1 MARIFAKHAW
11 LAAVLTALPFL
22 CSAQEKPF
30 VIPLVPAANWRQVD
44 SQPLPLSAVSKY
56 GGDPAVE
63 QEYGVKALELR
74 TYQMGKT
81 RMQVVVEPMP
91 DASSAYG
98 LLTFYQTPAMTP
110 EKGLELAVRD
120 ANQTLMAR
128 GNNFIRFLH
137 GKESSPSASDFQAL
151 LAFVGG
157 SNPSANAIRDL
168 PHPMPQKGLVPGS
181 EKYLVGLEAAKRAL
195 PSFRTDLIGFDQ
207 SAEVQLGQYQIG
219 KGTSTLVSISYPT
232 PQIAR
237 VRFGALTNFLGLN
250 RDDGEG
256 SIYGRRNGS
265 YVFLVLN
272 AGNAGTAHTL
282 MDQFQVTQGVSWDQR
297 YVTERSFT
305 LELVHMILAIL
316 LLTVILIGATVVAGV
331 LFFLS
336 RRFAAK
342 FFPNSQ
348 WGHTD
353 EDQLIRL
360 NLKV

>member
-137 GKESSPSASDFQAL
+137 GKDSPPSASDFHAL
-151 LAFVGG
+151 LVFVGG
-157 SNPSANAIRDL
+157 SNPSANALRDL

>member
-1 MARIFAKHAW
+1 MARIFAKHSW
-11 LAAVLTALPFL
+11 LVAVLTALPFL

-30 VIPLVPAANWRQVD
+30 VMPLVPAADWRQVD
-44 SQPLPLSAVSKY
+44 SQPLPLSAVSQY

-63 QEYGVKALELR
+63 QEYGVKALEVRNYQLR
-74 TYQMGKT
+74 KT
-81 RMQVVVEPMP
+81 RTQVVVEPTP

-98 LLTFYQTPAMTP
+98 LLSFYQTPAMTP
-110 EKGLELAVRD
+110 EKGLQLAVSD

-137 GKESSPSASDFQAL
+137 GKDSPPSESDFQAL
-151 LAFVGG
+151 LVFVGG
-157 SNPSANAIRDL
+157 SKPSANAIRDL
-168 PHPMPQKGLVPGS
+168 PLAMPPKGLVPGS
-181 EKYLVGLEAAKRAL
+181 EKYLLGLEAAKRVL

-207 SAEVQLGQYQIG
+207 SAEVQLGQYQVG
-219 KGTSTLVSISYPT
+219 KGTPIVLSISYPT

-237 VRFGALTNFLGLN
+237 IRFGALTNFLGLN
-250 RDDGEG
+250 RDHGED
-256 SIYGRRNGS
+256 SIYGRRDGS

-272 AGNAGTAHTL
+272 AGNAGTASAL
-282 MDQFQVTQGVSWDQR
+282 MDQFKVTKGVSWDQR
-297 YVTERSFT
+297 YVSERSFT
-305 LELVHMILAIL
+305 MDLVHMILAIL
-316 LLTVILIGATVVAGV
+316 LLTAIIIGSGIVAGV

-336 RRFAAK
+336 RRIAAK